1 MFSNPDPPMDLS
13 HCVIEDHWFGQTVV
27 VTCRGVL
34 DMLTAPVL
42 ERHLVETV
50 EGHPSAVVID
60 LTGVDFLASHGMSVL
75 IASYDR
81 VSDRLPL
88 CVVADGPISRPLK
101 LVGFDEL
108 MPMYARLDQALQQV
122 QSDTRQAFA

>member
-1 MFSNPDPPMDLS
+1 MYSTSDPPFNLS
-13 HCVIEDHWFGQTVV
+13 HCIIEDHWYNTTVV

-42 ERHLVETV
+42 ERHLNETLD
-50 EGHPSAVVID
+50 GHASAAVID

-81 VSDRLPL
+81 VSGRLPF
-88 CVVADGPISRPLK
+88 CVVADGPIARPLK

-108 MPMYARLDQALQQV
+108 MPLHTRLDQALEQV